1 MNIILAGNAV
11 KSKKTES
18 LKFQHFKILVNFT
31 FLRTGSERIRNIEK
45 MKRNTRNISKII
57 DFSCIYTFYQ
67 QFPVV

>member
-11 KSKKTES
+11 KSKKTKS
-18 LKFQHFKILVNFT
+18 LKFQHFEIWVDFI

-57 DFSCIYTFYQ
+57 DFSCIYTFFQ
-67 QFPVV
+67 QFPDA